1 MKTIIKANEINFSYT
16 KKCVVLIDIN
26 FEVFENDYIGLVG
39 PNGGGKSTL
48 LKIILGLLEPVQG
61 EINVFGLNPKKA
73 RDKIGYVP
81 QYSKID
87 LDYPISAWDVVMSGF
102 LGRKRIGSS
111 FTEGEEDK
119 AKKVFKDLKLF
130 PLKDRAIGE
139 LSGGQRQRVMI
150 ARALVRAPKLLLLDE
165 PTNSVD
171 EKSGRDLYELLHELN
186 NNMAIVMVSHDI
198 DMISSHVKRIFCLN
212 NKIICNDAL
221 DITSDEAGGDFKKI
235 THSSKCIIH

>member
-1 MKTIIKANEINFSYT
+1 MKTIVKANEINFSYT
-16 KKCVVLIDIN
+16 KESVVLTDIN
-26 FEVFENDYIGLVG
+26 FEVFENDYIGIVG

-61 EINVFGLNPKKA
+61 KISVFGLNPKKA

-102 LGRKRIGSS
+102 LGKKRIGSP
-111 FTEGEEDK
+111 FTKNEENT
-119 AKKVFKDLKLF
+119 AKKVLTDLRLF
-130 PLKDRAIGE
+130 QLKDKAIGE
-139 LSGGQRQRVMI
+139 LSGGQRQRIMI
-150 ARALVRAPKLLLLDE
+150 ARALVCDPKLLLLDE

-186 NNMAIVMVSHDI
+186 NNMTIIMVSHDI
-198 DMISSHVKRIFCLN
+198 DMISRHVKRIFCLN
-212 NKIICNDAL
+212 NKIICNDAEG
-221 DITSDEAGGDFKKI
+221 ITIGEASDDLKKI
-235 THSSKCIIH
+235 VHSPKCIIH